1 MQNDNLQLTAI
12 TISAAFITAVNVTV
26 VHHKV
31 HSACVI
37 SRDSSRISNARLK
50 TKMLVFLLHITKN
63 NKSIIDKTIIQNT
76 VKIIPVNIKLISCGS
91 NIQVQKQS
99 LKTFSA
105 SDSVHDFR
113 AL

>member
-1 MQNDNLQLTAI
+1 
-12 TISAAFITAVNVTV
+12 
-26 VHHKV
+26 
-31 HSACVI
+31 
-37 SRDSSRISNARLK
+37 
-50 TKMLVFLLHITKN
+50 MLVFLLHKTKN